1 MKTIDY
7 KIDKD
12 GVAILT
18 IDVKDR
24 SMNVMTPEFLQDLS
38 DAVDKVAGDDKVKGA
53 VITSAKDSFMAGA
66 GSMPMSLGRRWV
78 PPPPGISPT
87 VTSGRPRTDFGLFAA
102 TR

>member
-24 SMNVMTPEFLQDLS
+24 SMNVMTPAFLQDLS

-53 VITSAKDSFMAGA
+53 VITSAKDSFMAVPICWGWSRRSSSVRTRRRSMAGA
-66 GSMPMSLGRRWV
+66 ADYNRR
-78 PPPPGISPT
+78 
-87 VTSGRPRTDFGLFAA
+87 
-102 TR
+102 